1 MNTLLLII
9 LFIPLVE
16 IYLFIQIGGQIGAFN
31 TILVILL
38 TAVVGV
44 YFARLQ
50 GLNTLKSG
58 ITQLY
63 RNQIPIYEMMSGAAL
78 AFAALLL
85 IIPGFLTDFIGFL
98 FLIPFTRRMLAGV
111 ETSIELDLPFHLA
124 ERKERI
130 AFAKAAL
137 DNPTVSPAEGLR
149 QVLEAFNV
157 EAEYGLSLIHI

>member
-9 LFIPLVE
+9 LFIPLIE

-78 AFAALLL
+78 ALAALLL
-85 IIPGFLTDFIGFL
+85 ITPGFATDLIGFL
-98 FLIPFTRRMLAGV
+98 LILPITRNIFFKFLGKKYAKQKSTNEKAKDDL
-111 ETSIELDLPFHLA
+111 IEGEYED
-124 ERKERI
+124 K
-130 AFAKAAL
+130 
-137 DNPTVSPAEGLR
+137 DN
-149 QVLEAFNV
+149 
-157 EAEYGLSLIHI
+157 

>member
-9 LFIPLVE
+9 LFVPLIE

-63 RNQIPIYEMMSGAAL
+63 RNQMPIYEMMSGAAL
-78 AFAALLL
+78 ALAALLL
-85 IIPGFLTDFIGFL
+85 IIPGFATDLIGFL
-98 FLIPFTRRMLAGV
+98 LIFPVTRNIFFNYLSKKYTKQKSTNRKAKDDL
-111 ETSIELDLPFHLA
+111 IEGEYED
-124 ERKERI
+124 K
-130 AFAKAAL
+130 
-137 DNPTVSPAEGLR
+137 DN
-149 QVLEAFNV
+149 
-157 EAEYGLSLIHI
+157 

>member
-9 LFIPLVE
+9 LFIPLIE

-78 AFAALLL
+78 ALAALLL
-85 IIPGFLTDFIGFL
+85 ITPGFATDIIGFL
-98 FLIPFTRRMLAGV
+98 LIIPVTRNIFFKYLSKKYTKQKDT
-111 ETSIELDLPFHLA
+111 EEKTKDDLIEGEYED
-124 ERKERI
+124 K
-130 AFAKAAL
+130 
-137 DNPTVSPAEGLR
+137 DN
-149 QVLEAFNV
+149 
-157 EAEYGLSLIHI
+157 

>member
-9 LFIPLVE
+9 LFVPLIE

-50 GLNTLKSG
+50 GLSTLKSG

-63 RNQIPIYEMMSGAAL
+63 RNQMPVYEMMSGAAL
-78 AFAALLL
+78 ALAALLL
-85 IIPGFLTDFIGFL
+85 IIPGFATDIIGFL
-98 FLIPFTRRMLAGV
+98 LITPVTRNIFFKYLSKKYTKQKSTKVKAKDDL
-111 ETSIELDLPFHLA
+111 IEGEYED
-124 ERKERI
+124 K
-130 AFAKAAL
+130 
-137 DNPTVSPAEGLR
+137 DN
-149 QVLEAFNV
+149 
-157 EAEYGLSLIHI
+157 

>member
-9 LFIPLVE
+9 LFVPLIE

-31 TILVILL
+31 TILVIFL

-63 RNQIPIYEMMSGAAL
+63 RNQMPIYEMMSGAAL
-78 AFAALLL
+78 ALAALLL
-85 IIPGFLTDFIGFL
+85 IIPGFATDLIGFL
-98 FLIPFTRRMLAGV
+98 LIFPVTRNIFFNYLSKKYTKQKSTNKKARDDL
-111 ETSIELDLPFHLA
+111 IE
-124 ERKERI
+124 
-130 AFAKAAL
+130 
-137 DNPTVSPAEGLR
+137 G
-149 QVLEAFNV
+149 
-157 EAEYGLSLIHI
+157 EYEDKDK